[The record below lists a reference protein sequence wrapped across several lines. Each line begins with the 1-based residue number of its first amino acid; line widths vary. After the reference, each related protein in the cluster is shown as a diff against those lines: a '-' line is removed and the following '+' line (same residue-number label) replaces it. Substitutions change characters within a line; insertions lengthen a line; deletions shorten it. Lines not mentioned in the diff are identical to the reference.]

1 MWPLK
6 YQLCHE
12 TEIGNQKAH
21 RALRTRPAIDQEDR
35 EKTMIYRVYWLEKS
49 ASESLLFNSLAQA
62 KYFALRLQRN
72 PDCKKVV
79 LEQTETLV
87 A

>member
-1 MWPLK
+1 
-6 YQLCHE
+6 
-12 TEIGNQKAH
+12 
-21 RALRTRPAIDQEDR
+21 
-35 EKTMIYRVYWLEKS
+35 MIYKVYCLEKA

-62 KYFALRLQRN
+62 KYFAFRLQRN

-79 LEQTETLV
+79 LEQTEIFV